1 MPPCV
6 KPLGDRPAAGASV
19 AAALGSGSHGTCGS
33 VARRPCDH
41 QLTRR
46 PHGDATTP
54 LKPARV
60 HRPCGNITGGGRG
73 DESSAAG
80 ASSRGPSL
88 QPLPPPC
95 TLLQPSSPG
104 AHAIRTAYRARGR
117 GVGRRP
123 RRLRCAPRR
132 RMDEGCPL
140 RSSHHSQGVVA
151 ASQRSSSRPILSAER
166 KGLGQDPQ
174 REKGLGRR
182 DSTFRWRSFVQ
193 PRGARRS
200 EQGAPQ
206 LFASRASGC
215 ALRPPAR

>member
-1 MPPCV
+1 MPRCV
-6 KPLGDRPAAGASV
+6 KPLDDRPAAGASV

-33 VARRPCDH
+33 VARRPCGH

-54 LKPARV
+54 LKPARA
-60 HRPCGNITGGGRG
+60 HRPCGAITGGGRG

-88 QPLPPPC
+88 QPLPPP
-95 TLLQPSSPG
+95 
-104 AHAIRTAYRARGR
+104 RALAAALIPRGTCNSHSIS
-117 GVGRRP
+117 RP
-123 RRLRCAPRR
+123 RAWRWAAATSPALRPRR

-140 RSSHHSQGVVA
+140 RSSHHFQSVVA
-151 ASQRSSSRPILSAER
+151 ASQRSSSRPILS
-166 KGLGQDPQ
+166 GGPWPPQ
-174 REKGLGRR
+174 REKGSGRR
-182 DSTFRWRSFVQ
+182 DSTFRWRSFAQ